1 MVQCFQSWDV
11 DDLLNMFVD
20 DVVEQFV
27 ELGLVECFDLC
38 VDDVFM
44 LLVIEVDQQYWDWGE
59 QCI

>member
-44 LLVIEVDQQYWDWGE
+44 LLVIQVDQQYWDWGE